1 MKVQKFNWDD
11 LRIFLAVARAQ
22 SAFEAASGM
31 SMSQSTV
38 TRRLQRLEADT
49 GSKLFDRSSQG
60 HRLTSAGHRLLEHV
74 EQLESTMAGLESS
87 VFGDNQAL
95 TGEIRIGATEAFG
108 SFFLAPHL
116 AHFCMRHPAIKVDL
130 LPMPRNIN
138 LSKREADTSVTLERP
153 NDERVVSAKLLDYRL
168 RPYASKEYLARSPLI
183 HTATDLAEHRW
194 IGYVDDLIFT
204 DQQPSLRNWIASS
217 DPFFRSTSMTAQYQA
232 VQAGLG
238 IAVLPCFL
246 GSTTAGLVPLLTEEI
261 DIVRTFWLAAPM
273 ERRELFRI
281 RALWDYLRQ
290 VAALNRAF
298 LMGESHTM
306 EWHSAGV
313 GTAPN
318 SI

>member
-11 LRIFLAVARAQ
+11 LRIFLAVARSQ
-22 SAFEAASGM
+22 SAFEAAAGM
-31 SMSQSTV
+31 GMNQSTV

-60 HRLTSAGHRLLEHV
+60 HRLTSAGHRLMEHV
-74 EQLESTMAGLESS
+74 EQLESSMAGLESS
-87 VFGDNQAL
+87 VFGDSQAL

-138 LSKREADTSVTLERP
+138 LSKREADMSVTLERP
-153 NDERVVSAKLLDYRL
+153 TDERVVSAKLLDYRM
-168 RPYASKEYLARSPLI
+168 RPYAAKEYLGRSPTI
-183 HTATDLAEHRW
+183 RTAADLAEHRW

-204 DQQPSLRNWIASS
+204 DQQPSLRNWIPSS

-232 VQAGLG
+232 VRAGLG

-246 GSTTAGLVPLLTEEI
+246 GNTTEGLVPLLAEEI

-273 ERRELFRI
+273 ERRELFRV
-281 RALWDYLRQ
+281 RALWDYLRR
-290 VAALNRAF
+290 VAELNQSF
-298 LMGESHTM
+298 LMGEASHM
-306 EWHSAGV
+306 IWHAQSLP
-313 GTAPN
+313 T
-318 SI
+318 